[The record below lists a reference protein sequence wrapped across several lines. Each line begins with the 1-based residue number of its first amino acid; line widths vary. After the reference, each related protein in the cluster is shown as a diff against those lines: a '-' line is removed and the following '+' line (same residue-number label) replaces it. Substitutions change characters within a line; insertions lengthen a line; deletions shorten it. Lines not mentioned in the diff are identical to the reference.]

1 MRKNRS
7 MRLLIRLVS
16 RSWKS
21 CHLLL
26 YFVSLP
32 DTLRWLKYSIL
43 CYSCF
48 SVSLFSIRDA
58 NGKSQAL
65 TSSTGVFLLP
75 DFHLGDL
82 DVDFRQSKYSWR
94 CFSS

>member
-1 MRKNRS
+1 MWP
-7 MRLLIRLVS
+7 LIPLVS

-26 YFVSLP
+26 YIVGLS
-32 DTLRWLKYSIL
+32 DTLMWLKFSIL

-48 SVSLFSIRDA
+48 SVSLFSVRVA
-58 NGKSQAL
+58 NGKSQAFA
-65 TSSTGVFLLP
+65 SSTGVFFLP
-75 DFHLGDL
+75 GFHLSDL
-82 DVDFRQSKYSWR
+82 DVDFRQSKYSRR